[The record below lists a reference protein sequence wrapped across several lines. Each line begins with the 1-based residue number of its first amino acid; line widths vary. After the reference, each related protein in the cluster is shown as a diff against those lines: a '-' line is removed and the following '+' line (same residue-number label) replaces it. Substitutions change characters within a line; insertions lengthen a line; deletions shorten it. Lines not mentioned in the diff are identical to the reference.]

1 MILRDATEDERDTI
15 VALID
20 TAFFD
25 LPANQHLIPDTGERS
40 AVMRRYFALH
50 VDHALAHGTTH
61 VAVHDGT
68 VVGAALWYE
77 GDDSGPAGYDQALLA
92 AVGEQRAGRF
102 RAFDNQLHQHT
113 PTTDHAYLG
122 FLAVAPD
129 RQSHGIG
136 SLLLQFQHHDLDRL
150 HRPAYLVASSER
162 SRELY
167 LRHGYADTGH
177 RLLELPN
184 GGRMYRM
191 WRTPRAHH

>member
-1 MILRDATEDERDTI
+1 MILRDATHDERDAI

-20 TAFFD
+20 TAFLN
-25 LPANQHLIPDTGERS
+25 LPANQYLIPDRGQRS
-40 AVMRRYFALH
+40 AIMRRYFTIH
-50 VDHALAHGTTH
+50 VGHALAHGTSH
-61 VAVHDGT
+61 VAVHDHT

-77 GDDSGPAGYDQALLA
+77 GDDPGPTNYDQALVD
-92 AVGEQRAGRF
+92 AVGDQHADRF
-102 RAFDNQLHQHT
+102 RAFDDQLHQHT

-122 FLAVAPD
+122 FLAVIPD

-136 SLLLQFQHHDLDRL
+136 SLLLHFQHHDLDRL

-167 LRHGYADTGH
+167 LRHGYTDTAH

-191 WRTPRAHH
+191 WRTARPHR